1 MIHRAFKPK
10 TCMLSF
16 FIPIGKKVRQLN
28 IKKVDDKPMIIHTKA
43 KTKIH
48 SHEAKSTGIKGH
60 NVYSVKRSPKIM
72 SATTTTQTMGK
83 GAVRRRGKTTYRK
96 STIHQNQEK
105 RGGRIHQHNRN
116 IKDDKKTIKPKNS
129 SIKLVGAAGVNA
141 ASNQMEGADEIID
154 ASMIAY
160 GVTRPLTGAAFK
172 GAEFFRQKSL
182 AEKKRKMKKVES
194 GRKLSRRQIKKTTQK
209 VAKKTAKDTA
219 KKVAKETA
227 KTTAK
232 VATKVTTDVAVTVAG
247 TAAVGPL
254 SPLIGIATGEVVGAK
269 IDHDDMKRN
278 SRVRKIK
285 FFIDK
290 MNSQDKQQDSLFKL
304 LKDLVMNRA
313 AIPLKKMALAVG
325 GFLLILILLISVI
338 TVPVVTVVATIY
350 NSPFA
355 LFLPPLEEG
364 DTVMSVTTEY
374 VANFN
379 REVNTLANEHIGYD
393 SGEIVYVDY
402 EGTAASPSNYYD
414 IMCVY
419 MVKHGIGDTATIM
432 NDMSKDWL
440 QDIVNDMCSYT
451 TSSRT
456 ETNENEDGT
465 TDSETILSVNV
476 TLKDYRDMITEYNF
490 DEDQIE
496 LINEMMSPENLAM
509 IGYSGEESGGGSG
522 SGNSVSSLTN
532 TEIEAIVSSIADPTQ
547 KETVSFALSKVGYPY
562 SQAYR
567 DTGNYYDC
575 SSLAYYSWKTAGVD
589 ISFGGATTAAAEAQ
603 GLDEDGKSITEADLQ
618 PGDLIFYSYT
628 TNGRYKNISHVGIYA
643 GNGKMIEAKNEAEG
657 VVYGDFHSG
666 SVVMYAR
673 PNK

>member
-1 MIHRAFKPK
+1 MK
-10 TCMLSF
+10 
-16 FIPIGKKVRQLN
+16 
-28 IKKVDDKPMIIHTKA
+28 IKKVDDKPMIIHKKA

-48 SHEAKSTGIKGH
+48 SHEAKSTGIKDH

-72 SATTTTQTMGK
+72 SATTATQTMGK
-83 GAVRRRGKTTYRK
+83 GAVCRRGKTTYRK

-116 IKDDKKTIKPKNS
+116 IKDDKKTTKKKNS

-141 ASNQMEGADEIID
+141 ASNQMEGADEVRD
-154 ASMIAY
+154 AAMIAY
-160 GVTRPLTGAAFK
+160 GVTRPMTGAASK
-172 GAEFFRQKSL
+172 GAEFFMQKSL
-182 AEKKRKMKKVES
+182 AEKKQKIKKVES
-194 GRKLSRRQIKKTTQK
+194 GRKLARRQIKKTTQK
-209 VAKKTAKDTA
+209 VAKKAVKDTA

-227 KTTAK
+227 KETARKTAK
-232 VATKVTTDVAVTVAG
+232 VATKVATDVAVTVAG
-247 TAAVGPL
+247 TTAVGPL

-285 FFIDK
+285 FFMDK
-290 MNSQDKQQDSLFKL
+290 MNSQDKQQDSLLKL

-338 TVPVVTVVATIY
+338 TVPVVTVIATIY

-379 REVNTLANEHIGYD
+379 REVNTLANEHNGYD

-432 NDMSKDWL
+432 NDMSKGWL

-456 ETNENEDGT
+456 ETHENEDET
-465 TDSETILSVNV
+465 TDSETIFSVNV
-476 TLKDYRDMITEYNF
+476 TLKDYRDMIAEYNF

-509 IGYSGEESGGGSG
+509 IGYSSGGSAGGSG
-522 SGNSVSSLTN
+522 SGNSVSSLTHA
-532 TEIEAIVSSIADPTQ
+532 EIDEIVSSITDPTQ
-547 KETVSFALSKVGYPY
+547 KATVSFALSKVGYPY
-562 SQAYR
+562 SQDYR

-575 SSLAYYSWKTAGVD
+575 SSLAYYSWKAAGVD

-603 GLDEDGKSITEADLQ
+603 GLDEAGKSITEADLQ

-657 VVYGDFHSG
+657 VVYGDFHNG

>member
-1 MIHRAFKPK
+1 MK
-10 TCMLSF
+10 
-16 FIPIGKKVRQLN
+16 
-28 IKKVDDKPMIIHTKA
+28 IKKVDDKPMVIHTKE

-48 SHEAKSTGIKGH
+48 SREAKTTGIKAH
-60 NVYSVKRSPKIM
+60 EVYSVNRSPKIK
-72 SATTTTQTMGK
+72 SATVTTQSMGK
-83 GAVRRRGKTTYRK
+83 GAFRRSGKTTYQK
-96 STIHQNQEK
+96 SMIHQNQAE
-105 RGGRIHQHNRN
+105 RDGRIHQHRRN
-116 IKDDKKTIKPKNS
+116 IKDDKKSIKTKNS
-129 SIKLVGAAGVNA
+129 SIRLVGAAGANA
-141 ASNQMEGADEIID
+141 AANQMDGADEVRD
-154 ASMIAY
+154 AALIAY
-160 GVTRPLTGAAFK
+160 GVTRPMTGTASK
-172 GAEFFRQKSL
+172 GSEFFRQKSL
-182 AEKKRKMKKVES
+182 VEKKRKIKKVES
-194 GRKLSRRQIKKTTQK
+194 GRKLARRRIKKTTQK
-209 VAKKTAKDTA
+209 VAKKAAKNTA

-227 KTTAK
+227 KTITK
-232 VATKVTTDVAVTVAG
+232 VATNVTVTVAG

-254 SPLIGIATGEVVGAK
+254 SPLIGIAAGEVVGAK

-285 FFIDK
+285 FFMDK
-290 MNSQDKQQDSLFKL
+290 MNAQDKQQDSVLKL
-304 LKDLVMNRA
+304 LKDLSLNRA
-313 AIPLKKMALAVG
+313 AIPLKKMALVVG
-325 GFLLILILLISVI
+325 GFLLVLILLIAVI

-379 REVNTLANEHIGYD
+379 REVSTLANEHSGYD

-402 EGTAASPSNYYD
+402 EGTAVNPSNYYD

-432 NDMSKDWL
+432 NDTSKGWL

-456 ETNENEDGT
+456 ETHENEDGT

-476 TLKDYRDMITEYNF
+476 TLNDYRDMIAEYNF

-509 IGYSGEESGGGSG
+509 IGYSSGGSGGGSG

-532 TEIEAIVSSIADPTQ
+532 AEIEAIVSSITDPTQ
-547 KETVSFALSKVGYPY
+547 KATVSFALSKVGYPY
-562 SQAYR
+562 SQDYR

-575 SSLAYYSWKTAGVD
+575 SSLAYYSWKAAGVD

-603 GLDEDGKSITEADLQ
+603 GLDEAGKSITEADLQ

-643 GNGKMIEAKNEAEG
+643 GNGKMVEAKNEAEG

>member
-1 MIHRAFKPK
+1 M
-10 TCMLSF
+10 
-16 FIPIGKKVRQLN
+16 RQLK

-72 SATTTTQTMGK
+72 SATTKPQTMGK
-83 GAVRRRGKTTYRK
+83 GAVRRRGKITYRK

-116 IKDDKKTIKPKNS
+116 IKDDTKTIKTKNS
-129 SIKLVGAAGVNA
+129 SIKLVGAVGANA
-141 ASNQMEGADEIID
+141 ASNQMDGADEVRD
-154 ASMIAY
+154 AAMIAY
-160 GVTRPLTGAAFK
+160 GVTRPMTGAASK
-172 GAEFFRQKSL
+172 GAEFFSQKSL
-182 AEKKRKMKKVES
+182 AEKKRKIKKVES
-194 GRKLSRRQIKKTTQK
+194 GRKLARRQIKKTTQK
-209 VAKKTAKDTA
+209 VAKKAAKDTA
-219 KKVAKETA
+219 KKVEKETA
-227 KTTAK
+227 KKTAK
-232 VATKVTTDVAVTVAG
+232 VTTKVATDVAVTVAG

-285 FFIDK
+285 FFMDK
-290 MNSQDKQQDSLFKL
+290 MNSQDKQQDSLLKL

-313 AIPLKKMALAVG
+313 VIPLKKMALAVG

-338 TVPVVTVVATIY
+338 TVPVVTVIATIY

-379 REVNTLANEHIGYD
+379 REINTLANEHNGYD
-393 SGEIVYVDY
+393 GGEIVYVDY

-432 NDMSKDWL
+432 NDISKDWL

-456 ETNENEDGT
+456 ETHENEDGT
-465 TDSETILSVNV
+465 TDSETILSVNIM
-476 TLKDYRDMITEYNF
+476 LKNYRDMITEYNF

-509 IGYSGEESGGGSG
+509 IGYSSGGSAGGSS
-522 SGNSVSSLTN
+522 SGNSVSSLTHA
-532 TEIEAIVSSIADPTQ
+532 EIDEIVSSITDPTQ

-567 DTGNYYDC
+567 DTENYYDC
-575 SSLAYYSWKTAGVD
+575 SSLVYYSWKAAGVD

-603 GLDEDGKSITEADLQ
+603 GLDEAGKSITEADLQ

-643 GNGKMIEAKNEAEG
+643 GNGKMVEAKNEAEG
-657 VVYGDFHSG
+657 VVYGDFHNG

>member
-1 MIHRAFKPK
+1 MK
-10 TCMLSF
+10 
-16 FIPIGKKVRQLN
+16 
-28 IKKVDDKPMIIHTKA
+28 IKKVDDKPMEIHTKA

-48 SHEAKSTGIKGH
+48 SHETKSTGIKGH
-60 NVYSVKRSPKIM
+60 NVYSVKRSPKIK
-72 SATTTTQTMGK
+72 SATAIMQTMGK
-83 GAVRRRGKTTYRK
+83 GTVRRRGKTTYRK
-96 STIHQNQEK
+96 STIHQNQAE

-116 IKDDKKTIKPKNS
+116 IKDDKKTIKTKNS
-129 SIKLVGAAGVNA
+129 GIKLVGAAGANA
-141 ASNQMEGADEIID
+141 AANQMEGADEVRE
-154 ASMIAY
+154 AAMIAY
-160 GVTRPLTGAAFK
+160 GITKPMTGTASK
-172 GAEFFRQKSL
+172 GAEIFREKAL
-182 AEKKRKMKKVES
+182 VEKKRKIKKVES
-194 GRKLSRRQIKKTTQK
+194 GRKLAKRQIKKTTQK
-209 VAKKTAKDTA
+209 VAKKAAKDTG

-227 KTTAK
+227 KVTTK
-232 VATKVTTDVAVTVAG
+232 VATDVAVTAAG
-247 TAAVGPL
+247 TAVVGPL
-254 SPLIGIATGEVVGAK
+254 GPLIGIAAGEVVGAK
-269 IDHDDMKRN
+269 IDHGDMKHN

-285 FFIDK
+285 FFMDK
-290 MNSQDKQQDSLFKL
+290 MNAQDKQQDSVLKL
-304 LKDLVMNRA
+304 LRDLVMNRA
-313 AIPLKKMALAVG
+313 AIPLKNMALAVG
-325 GFLLILILLISVI
+325 GFLLVLILLIAVI

-379 REVNTLANEHIGYD
+379 SEVSTLANEHSGYD

-402 EGTAASPSNYYD
+402 EGTAANPSNYYD

-432 NDMSKDWL
+432 NDTSKGWL

-456 ETNENEDGT
+456 ETHESEDGT

-476 TLKDYRDMITEYNF
+476 TLNDYRDMIAEYNF
-490 DEDQIE
+490 NEDQIE

-509 IGYSGEESGGGSG
+509 IGYSSGGSGGGSG

-532 TEIEAIVSSIADPTQ
+532 AEIEAIVSSITDPTQ
-547 KETVSFALSKVGYPY
+547 KATVSFALSKVGYPY
-562 SQAYR
+562 SQDYR

-575 SSLAYYSWKTAGVD
+575 SSLAYYSWKAAGVD

-603 GLDEDGKSITEADLQ
+603 GLDEAGKSITEADLQ

-643 GNGKMIEAKNEAEG
+643 GNGKMVEAKNEAEG

>member
-1 MIHRAFKPK
+1 
-10 TCMLSF
+10 
-16 FIPIGKKVRQLN
+16 
-28 IKKVDDKPMIIHTKA
+28 
-43 KTKIH
+43 
-48 SHEAKSTGIKGH
+48 
-60 NVYSVKRSPKIM
+60 
-72 SATTTTQTMGK
+72 
-83 GAVRRRGKTTYRK
+83 
-96 STIHQNQEK
+96 
-105 RGGRIHQHNRN
+105 
-116 IKDDKKTIKPKNS
+116 
-129 SIKLVGAAGVNA
+129 
-141 ASNQMEGADEIID
+141 
-154 ASMIAY
+154 
-160 GVTRPLTGAAFK
+160 
-172 GAEFFRQKSL
+172 
-182 AEKKRKMKKVES
+182 
-194 GRKLSRRQIKKTTQK
+194 
-209 VAKKTAKDTA
+209 
-219 KKVAKETA
+219 
-227 KTTAK
+227 
-232 VATKVTTDVAVTVAG
+232 VTVAG

-254 SPLIGIATGEVVGAK
+254 SPLIGIAAGEVVGAK

-278 SRVRKIK
+278 SRLRKIK

-290 MNSQDKQQDSLFKL
+290 MNSQDKQQDSLFKF

-379 REVNTLANEHIGYD
+379 REVNTLANEHNGYD

-432 NDMSKDWL
+432 NDMSKGWL
-440 QDIVNDMCSYT
+440 QEIVNDMCSYT

-456 ETNENEDGT
+456 ETHENEDGT

-476 TLKDYRDMITEYNF
+476 TLKDYRDMIAEYNF

-496 LINEMMSPENLAM
+496 LINEMMSPQNLAM
-509 IGYSGEESGGGSG
+509 IGYSGGESGGGSG
-522 SGNSVSSLTN
+522 SGNSISSLTN

-603 GLDEDGKSITEADLQ
+603 GLDEAGKSITEADLQ

-628 TNGRYKNISHVGIYA
+628 TNGRYKNISHVGIYT
-643 GNGKMIEAKNEAEG
+643 GNGKMVEAKNEAEG
-657 VVYGDFHSG
+657 VVFGDFHNG

>member
-1 MIHRAFKPK
+1 
-10 TCMLSF
+10 
-16 FIPIGKKVRQLN
+16 
-28 IKKVDDKPMIIHTKA
+28 MIIHTKA

-60 NVYSVKRSPKIM
+60 NVYSVNRSPKIM
-72 SATTTTQTMGK
+72 SATTTTQTTSK
-83 GAVRRRGKTTYRK
+83 GAVRRRGKNTYRK
-96 STIHQNQEK
+96 NTIHQNQEK
-105 RGGRIHQHNRN
+105 RRGRIHQHNRN
-116 IKDDKKTIKPKNS
+116 IKDDKKSIKTKNS
-129 SIKLVGAAGVNA
+129 SIKLVGAVSANVTA
-141 ASNQMEGADEIID
+141 NQMEGADEIRD

-160 GVTRPLTGAAFK
+160 GVTRPMTGAASK

-182 AEKKRKMKKVES
+182 AEKKRKIKKVES

-209 VAKKTAKDTA
+209 VAKKAAKDTA

-227 KTTAK
+227 KKSAK

-254 SPLIGIATGEVVGAK
+254 SPLIGIAAGEVVGAK

-325 GFLLILILLISVI
+325 GYLLILILLISVI

-379 REVNTLANEHIGYD
+379 REVNTLANEHNGYD

-402 EGTAASPSNYYD
+402 EGTATSPSIYYD

-440 QDIVNDMCSYT
+440 QDIVKDMCSYT

-456 ETNENEDGT
+456 ETHENEDGT

-509 IGYSGEESGGGSG
+509 IGYSGGESGGGSG

-603 GLDEDGKSITEADLQ
+603 GLDEAGKSITEADLQ

-657 VVYGDFHSG
+657 VVYGDFHNG

>member
-1 MIHRAFKPK
+1 
-10 TCMLSF
+10 
-16 FIPIGKKVRQLN
+16 
-28 IKKVDDKPMIIHTKA
+28 
-43 KTKIH
+43 
-48 SHEAKSTGIKGH
+48 
-60 NVYSVKRSPKIM
+60 M

-105 RGGRIHQHNRN
+105 RGGRIHQYNRN
-116 IKDDKKTIKPKNS
+116 IKDDKKTTKKKNS
-129 SIKLVGAAGVNA
+129 SIKLVGAAGANA
-141 ASNQMEGADEIID
+141 AANQMEGLDEVRD
-154 ASMIAY
+154 AAMIAY
-160 GVTRPLTGAAFK
+160 GAIRPMTGTASK
-172 GAEFFRQKSL
+172 GAELFRQKTL
-182 AEKKRKMKKVES
+182 AEKKRKIKKVKS
-194 GRKLSRRQIKKTTQK
+194 GRKLARRQINRTTQK
-209 VAKKTAKDTA
+209 VAKKAAKDTA
-219 KKVAKETA
+219 KKVVKETA
-227 KTTAK
+227 KKTSKVTTK
-232 VATKVTTDVAVTVAG
+232 VATDVAVTVAG

-254 SPLIGIATGEVVGAK
+254 SPLIGIAAGEVVGAK

-285 FFIDK
+285 YFMDK
-290 MNSQDKQQDSLFKL
+290 MNSQDKQQDSVLKL
-304 LKDLVMNRA
+304 LRDLSLNRA

-325 GFLLILILLISVI
+325 GFLFILILLISVI

-379 REVNTLANEHIGYD
+379 RHISTLANEHTGYD
-393 SGEIVYVDY
+393 RGEIVYVDY
-402 EGTAASPSNYYD
+402 EGTTANPSNYYD

-432 NDMSKDWL
+432 NDMSKGWL

-456 ETNENEDGT
+456 ETHENEDGT

-476 TLKDYRDMITEYNF
+476 TLKDYRDMIAEDNF
-490 DEDQIE
+490 AEDQIE

-509 IGYSGEESGGGSG
+509 IGYSSGGSAGGSG
-522 SGNSVSSLTN
+522 SGNSVSLLTHA
-532 TEIEAIVSSIADPTQ
+532 EIDEIVSSITDPAQ
-547 KETVSFALSKVGYPY
+547 KATVSFVLNKVGYPY
-562 SQAYR
+562 SQDYR

-575 SSLAYYSWKTAGVD
+575 SSLAYYSWKAAGVD

-603 GLDEDGKSITEADLQ
+603 GLDEADKSITEADLQ

-628 TNGRYKNISHVGIYA
+628 ANGRYRNISHVGIYA
-643 GNGKMIEAKNEAEG
+643 GNGKMVEAKNEAEG
-657 VVYGDFHSG
+657 VIYGDFHNG

>member
-1 MIHRAFKPK
+1 
-10 TCMLSF
+10 
-16 FIPIGKKVRQLN
+16 
-28 IKKVDDKPMIIHTKA
+28 
-43 KTKIH
+43 
-48 SHEAKSTGIKGH
+48 
-60 NVYSVKRSPKIM
+60 
-72 SATTTTQTMGK
+72 
-83 GAVRRRGKTTYRK
+83 
-96 STIHQNQEK
+96 
-105 RGGRIHQHNRN
+105 
-116 IKDDKKTIKPKNS
+116 
-129 SIKLVGAAGVNA
+129 
-141 ASNQMEGADEIID
+141 
-154 ASMIAY
+154 
-160 GVTRPLTGAAFK
+160 VTRPMTGAASK
-172 GAEFFRQKSL
+172 GAEFFKQKSL
-182 AEKKRKMKKVES
+182 AEKKRKIKKVES
-194 GRKLSRRQIKKTTQK
+194 GRKLSKRQIKKTTQK
-209 VAKKTAKDTA
+209 VAKKAAKNTA

-227 KTTAK
+227 KKSAK

-254 SPLIGIATGEVVGAK
+254 SSLIGIAAGEVVGAK

-379 REVNTLANEHIGYD
+379 REVNTLANEHNGYD

-456 ETNENEDGT
+456 ETHENEDGT

-476 TLKDYRDMITEYNF
+476 TLKDYRDMIAEYNF
-490 DEDQIE
+490 DEDKIE
-496 LINEMMSPENLAM
+496 LINEMMGPDNLAM
-509 IGYSGEESGGGSG
+509 IGYSSGGSAGGSG
-522 SGNSVSSLTN
+522 SGNSVCSLTHA
-532 TEIEAIVSSIADPTQ
+532 EIDEIVSSITDPTQ
-547 KETVSFALSKVGYPY
+547 KATVRFALSKVGYPY
-562 SQAYR
+562 SQDYR

-575 SSLAYYSWKTAGVD
+575 SSLAYYSWKAAGVD

-603 GLDEDGKSITEADLQ
+603 GLDEVGKSITEADLQ

-643 GNGKMIEAKNEAEG
+643 GNGKMVEAKNEAEG
-657 VVYGDFHSG
+657 VVYGDFHNG

>member
-1 MIHRAFKPK
+1 M
-10 TCMLSF
+10 
-16 FIPIGKKVRQLN
+16 PIEKKVKLLK
-28 IKKVDDKPMIIHTKA
+28 IKKVDDKPVIIHTKA

-48 SHEAKSTGIKGH
+48 SHEVKATGIKGH
-60 NVYSVKRSPKIM
+60 NVYSVNRSPKIK
-72 SATTTTQTMGK
+72 SATTTQTIGK
-83 GAVRRRGKTTYRK
+83 GVVRRRGKTTYRK
-96 STIHQNQEK
+96 STIHQNQDK

-116 IKDDKKTIKPKNS
+116 IKDDKKTTKKKNS

-141 ASNQMEGADEIID
+141 ASNQMEGADEVRD
-154 ASMIAY
+154 AAMIAY
-160 GVTRPLTGAAFK
+160 GVTRPMTGAASK

-182 AEKKRKMKKVES
+182 AEKKRKIKKVES
-194 GRKLSRRQIKKTTQK
+194 GRKLARRQVKKTTQK
-209 VAKKTAKDTA
+209 VAKKAAKDTA

-227 KTTAK
+227 KKSAK
-232 VATKVTTDVAVTVAG
+232 VAAKVTTDVAVTVAG
-247 TAAVGPL
+247 TAAVGPF
-254 SPLIGIATGEVVGAK
+254 SPLIGIAAGEVVGAK

-290 MNSQDKQQDSLFKL
+290 MNSPDKQQDSVFKL

-313 AIPLKKMALAVG
+313 AIPLKKMSLAVG

-379 REVNTLANEHIGYD
+379 REVNTLANEHNGYD

-402 EGTAASPSNYYD
+402 EGTSASPSNYYD

-456 ETNENEDGT
+456 EIHENEDGT

-496 LINEMMSPENLAM
+496 LINEMMIPENLAM
-509 IGYSGEESGGGSG
+509 IGYSGGESGGGSG

-603 GLDEDGKSITEADLQ
+603 GLDEAGKSITEADLQ

-657 VVYGDFHSG
+657 VVYGDFHNG

>member
-1 MIHRAFKPK
+1 MK
-10 TCMLSF
+10 
-16 FIPIGKKVRQLN
+16 
-28 IKKVDDKPMIIHTKA
+28 IKKVDDKPMEIHTKA

-60 NVYSVKRSPKIM
+60 NVYSVKRSPKIK
-72 SATTTTQTMGK
+72 SATAIMQTMGK
-83 GAVRRRGKTTYRK
+83 GTVRRRGKTTYRK
-96 STIHQNQEK
+96 STIHQNQKE

-116 IKDDKKTIKPKNS
+116 IKDDKKTIKTKNS
-129 SIKLVGAAGVNA
+129 GIKLVGAAGANA
-141 ASNQMEGADEIID
+141 AAKQMEGADEVRE
-154 ASMIAY
+154 AAMIAY
-160 GVTRPLTGAAFK
+160 GITKPMTGTASK
-172 GAEFFRQKSL
+172 GAEIFRQKAL
-182 AEKKRKMKKVES
+182 VEKKRKIKKVES
-194 GRKLSRRQIKKTTQK
+194 GKKLAKRQIKKTTQK
-209 VAKKTAKDTA
+209 VVKKAAKDTA

-227 KTTAK
+227 KVTTK
-232 VATKVTTDVAVTVAG
+232 VATDVAVTAAG
-247 TAAVGPL
+247 TAVVGPL
-254 SPLIGIATGEVVGAK
+254 GPLIGIAAGEVVGAK
-269 IDHDDMKRN
+269 IDHGDMKHN

-285 FFIDK
+285 FFMDK
-290 MNSQDKQQDSLFKL
+290 MNAQDKQQDSVLKL

-313 AIPLKKMALAVG
+313 AIPLKKIALVVG
-325 GFLLILILLISVI
+325 GFLLVLILLIAVI

-379 REVNTLANEHIGYD
+379 REVSTLANEHSGYD

-402 EGTAASPSNYYD
+402 EGTAANPSNYYD

-432 NDMSKDWL
+432 NDTSKGWL

-456 ETNENEDGT
+456 ETHENEDGT

-476 TLKDYRDMITEYNF
+476 TLNDYRDMIAEYNF
-490 DEDQIE
+490 NEDQIE

-509 IGYSGEESGGGSG
+509 IGYSSGGSGGGSG

-532 TEIEAIVSSIADPTQ
+532 AEIEAIVSSITDPTQ
-547 KETVSFALSKVGYPY
+547 KATVSFALSKVGYPY
-562 SQAYR
+562 SQDYR

-575 SSLAYYSWKTAGVD
+575 SSLAYYSWKAAGVD

-603 GLDEDGKSITEADLQ
+603 GLDEAGKSITEADLQ

-643 GNGKMIEAKNEAEG
+643 GNGKMVEAKNEAEG